1 MTHSVFRKDILRQV
15 ISSASWWNCP
25 SYEWGPATETY
36 QSDFLRLLRVERSL
50 SPNTLEAYEHDLTRY
65 LTFIER
71 DKHLDSINDIRPGHI
86 REYIRTLSD
95 LQLMATS
102 VRRNFSVVR
111 SYHSFLVDEEYATL
125 NPAELLTAPK
135 IPQKLP
141 VILSVEEVDAIL
153 EVIDS
158 STASGLRDR
167 AMIEMLY
174 SAGLRVTELVQLELI
189 SLFENKG
196 WIRVLGK
203 GSKERIVPLGK
214 QAANWIEKYLNEGRP
229 TLLKKGKRSDTLFL
243 NYRGDPISRKGVW
256 MLLRKYVTG
265 AGIDKRVSPHT
276 LRHSFATH
284 LLEGGA
290 DLRVVQ
296 EMLGHADIST
306 TQIYTHLDR
315 TYLKEVHKT
324 YHPRA

>member
-1 MTHSVFRKDILRQV
+1 MNLWS
-15 ISSASWWNCP
+15 NP
-25 SYEWGPATETY
+25 SRNREQATETY
-36 QSDFLRLLRVERSL
+36 LTDYLLSLRVERNL
-50 SPNTLEAYEHDLTRY
+50 SPNTLEAYEHDLNRY

-71 DKHLDSINDIRPGHI
+71 DKHLDSIDDIHPNHI
-86 REYIRTLSD
+86 REYIRNLSD
-95 LQLMATS
+95 LCLMATS

-111 SYHSFLVDEEYATL
+111 SYHSFLVYEEYVAL
-125 NPAELLTAPK
+125 NPAELLAAPK

-141 VILSVEEVDAIL
+141 IILSVEEVDAIL

-158 STASGLRDR
+158 STAYGLRDR
-167 AMIEMLY
+167 TMIELLY
-174 SAGLRVTELVQLELI
+174 SAGLRVTELVQLKLI

-196 WIRVLGK
+196 WIRVFGK

-214 QAANWIEKYLNEGRP
+214 QAENWIEKYLNEGRP
-229 TLLKKGKRSDTLFL
+229 LLLKKGKRSDTLFL
-243 NYRGDPISRKGVW
+243 NYRGDQISRKGVW
-256 MLLRKYVTG
+256 KLLRKYVTE
-265 AGIDKRVSPHT
+265 AGIDKPASPHT

-296 EMLGHADIST
+296 EMLGHADISS
-306 TQIYTHLDR
+306 TQIYTHLDK